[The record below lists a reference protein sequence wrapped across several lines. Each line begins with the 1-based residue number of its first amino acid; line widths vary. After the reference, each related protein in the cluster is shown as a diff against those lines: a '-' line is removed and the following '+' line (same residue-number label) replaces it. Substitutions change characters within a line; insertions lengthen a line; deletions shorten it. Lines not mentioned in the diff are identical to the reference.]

1 MGTGNVGSRSQFI
14 GQCRRVRPSA
24 ALTIARA
31 TACRSTSAI
40 SGSMRP
46 RSRTGDQT
54 GRRRGLV
61 SGTATITSICFEFIS
76 SACGKISYARQECT
90 AVDGFALHDGVVK
103 GAIEAVIREGSD
115 SLRVLTL
122 TAHGGEIRADGPSLP
137 PSSISVSAFQSSERG
152 LATHV
157 GELAAVPIFGGALVV
172 LLLATLALLVLS
184 RRNPDA
190 PRSTPCSPA

>member
-1 MGTGNVGSRSQFI
+1 MV
-14 GQCRRVRPSA
+14 VKY
-24 ALTIARA
+24 ALTA
-31 TACRSTSAI
+31 
-40 SGSMRP
+40 
-46 RSRTGDQT
+46 
-54 GRRRGLV
+54 
-61 SGTATITSICFEFIS
+61 
-76 SACGKISYARQECT
+76 
-90 AVDGFALHDGVVK
+90 
-103 GAIEAVIREGSD
+103 
-115 SLRVLTL
+115 
-122 TAHGGEIRADGPSLP
+122 PSLP